1 MAFSGATGLP
11 VKLPEDQESLL
22 GSDLQRWYSEGH
34 QDPRRAGSD
43 VHILPEQFTDVVPT
57 LPVYKVKQKASTLGA
72 SVYCILLLV
81 YALFVLISWLLDII
95 PVHYL
100 DLPITCS
107 CNAAFLVITVALQR
121 HLVAERQKEKREGY
135 LRFSKRLELI
145 VQLPFA
151 IFAFGTAGMLLMI
164 VWLPVKM
171 FGWVTPLF
179 LVRVLVLVEIV
190 LTSIL
195 VGCYLRKVHRHHA
208 VQRHPDVMNSLYSAL
223 NPPSSLHNARLNDGG
238 LAEQQAVLLHYQQDN
253 LRYLSEEILRLQEA
267 LSKYER
273 SQGGGTPQVDLVHL
287 LAARE
292 QELRAVSAE
301 RDQLQAELRL
311 ARSFISERDEEILRI
326 RTMNDQYVEENQR
339 LRAMLDEWSS
349 RTAKLER
356 ALEAERLSN
365 ADLHKS
371 KYEQLNLELEATAE
385 FVSMMDGAHKSS
397 SSARHVYFS
406 PVTKR

>member
-1 MAFSGATGLP
+1 MWKRGATGLP
-11 VKLPEDQESLL
+11 MKLPEEQESLL
-22 GSDLQRWYSEGH
+22 ENDLQRWYSEGH

-43 VHILPEQFTDVVPT
+43 VHILPDQFTDVVPT

-72 SVYCILLLV
+72 SVYCILLIL
-81 YALFVLISWLLDII
+81 YALFILVSWLLNVI
-95 PVHYL
+95 PLYYL
-100 DLPITCS
+100 NLPVTCS
-107 CNAAFLVITVALQR
+107 CNALFVVITGVLQR
-121 HLVAERQKEKREGY
+121 HLISERQKEKREGY

-145 VQLPFA
+145 IQLPFVV
-151 IFAFGTAGMLLMI
+151 FAFGTAGMLLVI
-164 VWLPVKM
+164 VWLPVEI
-171 FGWVTPLF
+171 FGWVTRLF
-179 LVRVLVLVEIV
+179 LVRVLVLVQIV
-190 LTSIL
+190 LTFISI
-195 VGCYLRKVHRHHA
+195 GCYLRKVKRHHA

-223 NPPSSLHNARLNDGG
+223 NPPPSLRTARLNDGG

-273 SQGGGTPQVDLVHL
+273 SQDGGTPQVDLVHL
-287 LAARE
+287 MAARE

-311 ARSFISERDEEILRI
+311 ARTLISERDEEILRI

-339 LRAMLDEWSS
+339 VRAMLDEWSS

-371 KYEQLNLELEATAE
+371 KFEQLNLELEASAE
-385 FVSMMDGAHKSS
+385 FVSLMEGAHKPSS
-397 SSARHVYFS
+397 SVRHSHVG
-406 PVTKR
+406 